1 MISFRYHLVS
11 IIAVFMALA
20 LGVVMG
26 TTVVKQ
32 GVVEGLKS
40 QADQAISNSHR
51 LQADVIQLQKEVKVQ
66 GDFLDQ
72 AQPWLVVG
80 QLDGSQ
86 VVIVTQQ
93 GVEASEIDGIR
104 RVLADPTS
112 GAGAKVLAVI
122 EVKPRMQLADDG
134 ARAAMAAA
142 VGGSASDSTT
152 KLMGMAATD
161 LSQRLATGGSAG
173 GSDFLQTMLSAGF
186 LDMVGGSAAPSQ
198 IGGTGQALVLLSGGP
213 TQPLVDPRAFMVPLA
228 SSLSM
233 ADRPVVAAEVSQTVY
248 SFVPVLR
255 QMQELKGRLVTVDD
269 ADTVWGR
276 VAVVLGL
283 HNLLADPGHGGD
295 YGGKDGASTLIPSR
309 LP

>member
-1 MISFRYHLVS
+1 LQTEVS
-11 IIAVFMALA
+11 
-20 LGVVMG
+20 
-26 TTVVKQ
+26 Q
-32 GVVEGLKS
+32 
-40 QADQAISNSHR
+40 
-51 LQADVIQLQKEVKVQ
+51 LQAEVKAQ
-66 GDFLDQ
+66 GDFLTQ

-104 RVLADPTS
+104 RVLADPST

-142 VGGSASDSTT
+142 VGGSPSDSTT
-152 KLMGMAATD
+152 KLMGMAAANM
-161 LSQRLATGGSAG
+161 SQRLATGGSAG

-198 IGGTGQALVLLSGGP
+198 IGGTGQAVVVLSGGP
-213 TQPLVDPRAFMVPLA
+213 AQPLVDPRAFLVPLA
-228 SSLSM
+228 SSLSR

-248 SFVPVLR
+248 PFVSLLR
-255 QMQELKGRLVTVDD
+255 QMQEVRGRLVTVDD

-295 YGGKDGASTLIPSR
+295 YGSKASTLIPSR
-309 LP
+309 QP